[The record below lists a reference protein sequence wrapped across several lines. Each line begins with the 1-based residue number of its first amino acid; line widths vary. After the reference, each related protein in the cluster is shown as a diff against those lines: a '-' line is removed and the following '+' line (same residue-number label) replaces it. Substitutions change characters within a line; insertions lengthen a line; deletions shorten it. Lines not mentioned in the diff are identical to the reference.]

1 MARPCQ
7 LSSDALAALSARSNS
22 WPTSL
27 VVAVG
32 RALHDLGVRTEGCV
46 VDERPAVHVTE
57 IDARLDSVTK
67 SFQAATRIC
76 PIEAQ
81 VEREVVASA
90 GADDEKRHVVLSRHL
105 GDESLGAITA
115 RHTEEIG
122 IWQGTPGTSTLNV
135 LFPAFAFNK
144 VTRFAMA
151 LTDSSRSAFSDDR
164 TISKLDTR
172 PDPVARSEDLA
183 RNRRGIA
190 ELRSISP
197 AALSDGGRRR
207 LPGGLP
213 GATATAGP
221 SGGSGRAVVAGWL
234 LAVPLLVDRIGDLLV
249 VVYLLLLGTFFL
261 ALAGLDPGSA
271 FGGMGASREVTVAAL
286 AEPTL
291 AVAIFAL
298 ARSAGS
304 TNLGEIAARTTADPL
319 SAVSPGHLLAFA
331 ALFIVMLAETGRLPV
346 DNPATHLELTMI
358 HEAMVLEYSG
368 RYLALIEWAAALKL
382 LVFFALLGNLFVPW
396 GLARAFT
403 LEAVMTAAGVFAVKV
418 VVLAVAVAVLE
429 TRVAKLRL
437 FRVPELLSASFVLAL
452 LAVTSSFLLR

>member
-1 MARPCQ
+1 MTADLMMAAAQ
-7 LSSDALAALSARSNS
+7 GLLALFLA
-22 WPTSL
+22 PGVVGL
-27 VVAVG
+27 V
-32 RALHDLGVRTEGCV
+32 RWLK
-46 VDERPAVHVTE
+46 
-57 IDARLDSVTK
+57 ARL
-67 SFQAATRIC
+67 Q
-76 PIEAQ
+76 
-81 VEREVVASA
+81 
-90 GADDEKRHVVLSRHL
+90 
-105 GDESLGAITA
+105 
-115 RHTEEIG
+115 
-122 IWQGTPGTSTLNV
+122 
-135 LFPAFAFNK
+135 
-144 VTRFAMA
+144 
-151 LTDSSRSAFSDDR
+151 
-164 TISKLDTR
+164 
-172 PDPVARSEDLA
+172 
-183 RNRRGIA
+183 NRRGA
-190 ELRSISP
+190 PPWQPYRELRKLFQKEVVVSRHASWLFHLAP
-197 AALSDGGRRR
+197 FVVFASTL
-207 LPGGLP
+207 
-213 GATATAGP
+213 
-221 SGGSGRAVVAGWL
+221 AVAVIVPV

-271 FGGMGASREVTVAAL
+271 FGGMGASRGVTVAAL

-304 TNLGEIAARTTADPL
+304 TNLGEIAARTIADPL

-368 RYLALIEWAAALKL
+368 RYLALIEWAAALKF

-418 VVLAVAVAVLE
+418 GVLAVAVAVLE

-437 FRVPELLSASFVLAL
+437 FRVPELLTASFVLAL